1 MVFKQRDAV
10 RQTWGAR
17 NRYDSVQTV
26 FVVGKTADDTV
37 QMDVQKEIERHG
49 DILYIDSIDSYRNN
63 TRKFIHSI
71 LFAFKP
77 GNGCPS
83 PEFLFLVDDD
93 YMVNIGGI
101 LRHLS
106 EENRYFHLYEG
117 WMFNTTPFRFRIHK
131 HAVSSMFD
139 GILNMY
145 PLIGNAAITSQP
157 GSCTKLSHNTVA
169 HFYFALQLVRI
180 YPFDDIYAGIL
191 AHLLRIRPRHNEA
204 FVFWTRSINA
214 DEWKHGNVL
223 AAHGYSPDQLI
234 LEYNASIHSA

>member
-1 MVFKQRDAV
+1 MWMCGLFDHLLETSFDEFQWPPYGVNILVETRRALRGKPDRVSRENNVKSFRQIALPKCHTPNKSLELLVMVKSSTANVKQRDAI
-10 RQTWGAR
+10 RRTWGAR

-63 TRKFIHSI
+63 TRKFVHSI

-106 EENRYFHLYEG
+106 EENRYFHVSFPTNYEFLDDLLKAG
-117 WMFNTTPFRFRIHK
+117 
-131 HAVSSMFD
+131 
-139 GILNMY
+139 L
-145 PLIGNAAITSQP
+145 P
-157 GSCTKLSHNTVA
+157 G
-169 HFYFALQLVRI
+169 
-180 YPFDDIYAGIL
+180 
-191 AHLLRIRPRHNEA
+191 
-204 FVFWTRSINA
+204 
-214 DEWKHGNVL
+214 
-223 AAHGYSPDQLI
+223 
-234 LEYNASIHSA
+234 